1 MSRLFGIALAASFLG
16 IAGCEP
22 GPKSE
27 KGFRLPDGDLGKG
40 RKAFVAHKCHT
51 CHTVAGADLP
61 APGGDVGP
69 IALGGEVRRVR
80 TYGELVTAI
89 INPSHS
95 LAKGHPAENIAKDG
109 TSKMPVFNDAMTVTQ
124 LADLVAF
131 LQAQY
136 RIVRDDELYTPF
148 GP

>member
-16 IAGCEP
+16 LAGCEP

-27 KGFRLPDGDLGKG
+27 KGFRLPDGDVG
-40 RKAFVAHKCHT
+40 RGREAFLAHKCHT
-51 CHTVAGADLP
+51 CHTVAGMSLP
-61 APGGDVGP
+61 PPSGDVGP
-69 IALGGEVRRVR
+69 VALGGEVRRVR

-95 LAKGHPAENIAKDG
+95 LAQGHPAEKIAKDG

-136 RIVRDDELYTPF
+136 KIVRDDALYYPYL
-148 GP
+148 P